1 MLASDECMLLLR
13 YTFLKGGVMAT
24 SKAKKAKKPAAKSKP
39 ASKPKTTAAKVDKK
53 ATVVAKTEAK
63 KKESKKE
70 EVKVITAA
78 KPGAAKEFFAR
89 KFDASENILT
99 IFKDTKILGAIL
111 GEIIGVM
118 LITMLVLTLGLF
130 NPLYLIFGYLIIT
143 LLVFRL
149 SGANL
154 NPIITVGML
163 ATRRMSAIR
172 GVLYLIAQVLG
183 AWFGFLI
190 IKAFFQV
197 GIDSGALAAETAA
210 LPALSPASELS
221 VATEGYSMFWPIVMI
236 EFMGAIIIA
245 FAYARALM
253 YKKSAFT
260 FSAIVAAGVFLAMLF
275 AVVICSNFYYL
286 SENVFVMNPAV
297 AFVYGLFP
305 SSAEG
310 FDALMQ
316 ALLPMLVTYVV
327 FPVLGG
333 AIGFYLSDLASKF
346 SGHELAN

>member
-1 MLASDECMLLLR
+1 
-13 YTFLKGGVMAT
+13 MAT

-39 ASKPKTTAAKVDKK
+39 VSKPKTTAAKVDKK
-53 ATVVAKTEAK
+53 ATVEAAKTEAK

-70 EVKVITAA
+70 EVKVITAK
-78 KPGAAKEFFAR
+78 KPSAAKEFFAR

-99 IFKDTKILGAIL
+99 IFKDTKIIGAIL

-197 GIDSGALAAETAA
+197 GIDSGALAAETAL
-210 LPALSPASELS
+210 LPVLTPANELS
-221 VATEGYSMFWPIVMI
+221 VATEGFSMFWPIVMI

-245 FAYARALM
+245 FAFARALM

-275 AVVICSNFYYL
+275 AVVICSNFFYL

-316 ALLPMLVTYVV
+316 ALLPMLVTYVI

-333 AIGFYLSDLASKF
+333 VVGFYLSDFASNL
-346 SGHELAN
+346 SGHDLAN

>member
-1 MLASDECMLLLR
+1 
-13 YTFLKGGVMAT
+13 MAT
-24 SKAKKAKKPAAKSKP
+24 SKAKKAKKPAAKSKS

-53 ATVVAKTEAK
+53 ATVVAEKTEAK

-70 EVKVITAA
+70 EVKVITAK
-78 KPGAAKEFFAR
+78 KPSAAKEFFAR
-89 KFDASENILT
+89 KFDATENILT
-99 IFKDTKILGAIL
+99 IFKDTKIIGAIL

-210 LPALSPASELS
+210 LPALTPASELT
-221 VATEGYSMFWPIVMI
+221 VTTEGYSMFWPIVMI

-260 FSAIVAAGVFLAMLF
+260 FSAIVAAGVFIALLF
-275 AVVICSNFYYL
+275 AVVICSNFFYV
-286 SENVFVMNPAV
+286 SDNVFVMNPAV
-297 AFVYGLFP
+297 AFIYGLFP

-316 ALLPMLVTYVV
+316 AFLPMLVTYVI

-333 AIGFYLSDLASKF
+333 AIGFYLSDVVSKL

>member
-1 MLASDECMLLLR
+1 
-13 YTFLKGGVMAT
+13 MAT

-53 ATVVAKTEAK
+53 AEVVAEKTAAK
-63 KKESKKE
+63 KKTESKKE
-70 EVKVITAA
+70 EVKVITAP
-78 KPGAAKEFFAR
+78 KPSGVKEFFAR

-99 IFKDTKILGAIL
+99 IFKDTHIIGAIL
-111 GEIIGVM
+111 GEIIGVA
-118 LITMLVLTLGLF
+118 LITMIVMTLGLM
-130 NPLYLIFGYLIIT
+130 NPLYFIFGYLVIT

-154 NPIITVGML
+154 NPIVTAGML

-183 AWFGFLI
+183 AWLGFMI
-190 IKAFFQV
+190 IKSFFQV
-197 GIDSGALAAETAA
+197 GIDSGALDAETAV
-210 LPALSPASELS
+210 LPALTPASELT
-221 VATEGYSMFWPIVMI
+221 VATEGYSMFWPIVMV
-236 EFMGAIIIA
+236 EFMGAIIIGFA
-245 FAYARALM
+245 FARALV

-260 FSAIVAAGVFLAMLF
+260 FSAIIAAGVFLALLF
-275 AVVICSNFYYL
+275 AVVICSNFFYTT
-286 SENVFVMNPAV
+286 ENLFVMNPAV

-316 ALLPMLVTYVV
+316 ALLPMLVTYVI

-333 AIGFYLSDLASKF
+333 IIGFYVSDFASKMA
-346 SGHELAN
+346 GHELAN